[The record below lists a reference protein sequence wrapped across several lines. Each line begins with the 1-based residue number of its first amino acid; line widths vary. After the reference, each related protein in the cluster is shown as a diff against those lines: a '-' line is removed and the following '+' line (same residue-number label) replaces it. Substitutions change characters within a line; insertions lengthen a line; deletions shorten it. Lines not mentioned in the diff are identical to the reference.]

1 MPNAQHLESMS
12 AASSGASNVAG
23 ISVRDRLRHAL
34 ALSSL
39 ACVSIVLAA
48 CASRPVVLE
57 RSNYWPFEKI
67 RLQSAAVGELT
78 AYAHRPA
85 AAVRA
90 VVIVQSPPC
99 VTAPVHAADPVL
111 STGGVL
117 WDELKRDS
125 VVLQLE
131 RPGKRPDEEPAAAD
145 CRPTLRTGVTPH
157 AWSRAIRDA
166 FTVAAGDLRL
176 PTVYIG
182 IGQGAWPAAHL
193 AASDPRASALL
204 IINGTGL
211 NPRFESLLAEV
222 RRTDRPPAQDLFAGV
237 PTTTNIP
244 VGERSRL
251 TTPAAPLLKVPTLL
265 IQSTA
270 SNDSQ
275 LESALVLLSEHANAD
290 PKVSTGVSLVV
301 AEGLGT
307 DFGLDSGQIDCFA
320 NMMRLIA
327 LHARSSAQPGAG
339 TVTRTHCGMP
349 EHAPPEQPRTEPVR
363 LPDDSGD

>member
-1 MPNAQHLESMS
+1 M
-12 AASSGASNVAG
+12 
-23 ISVRDRLRHAL
+23 
-34 ALSSL
+34 
-39 ACVSIVLAA
+39 
-48 CASRPVVLE
+48 LE

-99 VTAPVHAADPVL
+99 SAAPLPAADPVL

-131 RPGKRPDEEPAAAD
+131 HPGKRPTDEPIAAD
-145 CRPTLRTGVTPH
+145 CRPALRTGVSPH
-157 AWSRAIRDA
+157 AWSLAIRDA
-166 FTVAAGDLRL
+166 FKVAAGDLRL

-204 IINGTGL
+204 IVNGTGL

-222 RRTDRPPAQDLFAGV
+222 RRTDRSPAQDLFTGV

-244 VGERSRL
+244 VGERLRR

-275 LESALVLLSEHANAD
+275 LESALVLLSKHTNAD
-290 PKVSTGVSLVV
+290 PKVSASVSLVV

-307 DFGLDSGQIDCFA
+307 DFGLESGKIDCFE

-327 LHARSSAQPGAG
+327 LHARSSEQPGAG

-349 EHAPPEQPRTEPVR
+349 ERAPPEQPRTEPVR
-363 LPDDSGD
+363 LPDDSAD